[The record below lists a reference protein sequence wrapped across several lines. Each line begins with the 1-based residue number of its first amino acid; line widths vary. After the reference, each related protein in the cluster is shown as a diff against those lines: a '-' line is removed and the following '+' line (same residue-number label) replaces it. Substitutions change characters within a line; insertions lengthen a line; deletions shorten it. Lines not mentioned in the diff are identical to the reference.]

1 MVFFVTFSKQIT
13 FTKNKLFS
21 FLLLKFATRF
31 PELNFYVTYVLVAL
45 LLFSFTA
52 VFALF
57 AVYAERK
64 VSAFIQDRLGPMETG
79 KFGSLQTIA
88 DILKMLQKELITPAA
103 ADKVLF
109 VVAPV
114 IIFVSVYMGFAS
126 LPWGPGLIP
135 ASLNLGV
142 LYVFA
147 IVSVEAVGILMA
159 GWGSNNKYSLLG
171 ALRSIAQVISY
182 EIPAGIAI
190 ISAVMIAQTLD
201 LQEIAMQQGILSAE
215 GSKFLGFWDVSE
227 TGGILAWNI
236 FRAPHLIVAYVIYFI
251 ASLAECNRAPF
262 DIPEAE
268 SELVS
273 GFHTEYTGIRFAF
286 VFLAEYSMMF
296 LVGMFGVILFLGGW
310 NTPLPNIGNIKL
322 AEWTTGAAWG
332 VFWIAA
338 KVLLVVFVQMWI
350 RWTLPRFRVD
360 HLMDLCWKVLTP
372 LAFLCMAIS
381 GVWRL
386 LVM

>member
-1 MVFFVTFSKQIT
+1 M
-13 FTKNKLFS
+13 
-21 FLLLKFATRF
+21 LLLKFAPRIS
-31 PELNFYVTYVLVAL
+31 ELNFYVTYVLVAL
-45 LLFSFTA
+45 VLFSFTA

-79 KFGSLQTIA
+79 KFGSLQTA
-88 DILKMLQKELITPAA
+88 SDILKLLQKELIIPAA

-126 LPWGPGLIP
+126 LPWGPGLSP
-135 ASLNLGV
+135 SALNLGV
-142 LYVFA
+142 FYVFA
-147 IVSVEAVGILMA
+147 IISVEAVGILMA

-171 ALRSIAQVISY
+171 ALRSVAQVVSY

-201 LQEIAMQQGILSAE
+201 LQQIAIQQGILSTE
-215 GSKFLGFWDVSE
+215 NPKFLGVWEVSQI
-227 TGGILAWNI
+227 GGFFSWNI
-236 FRAPHLIVAYVIYFI
+236 FQAPHLILAYIIYFI

-286 VFLAEYSMMF
+286 VFLGEYSMMF
-296 LVGMFGVILFLGGW
+296 LVGMFGVLLFLGGW
-310 NTPLPNIGNIKL
+310 NTPLPNIGDIKL
-322 AEWTTGAAWG
+322 AEWTTGPGWG
-332 VFWIAA
+332 VFWIMI

-360 HLMDLCWKVLTP
+360 QLMDLCWKVLTP
-372 LAFLCMAIS
+372 LAFLCMLIS

>member
-1 MVFFVTFSKQIT
+1 
-13 FTKNKLFS
+13 
-21 FLLLKFATRF
+21 
-31 PELNFYVTYVLVAL
+31 

-52 VFALF
+52 IFALF

-79 KFGSLQTIA
+79 KFGSLQTLA
-88 DILKMLQKELITPAA
+88 DILKMLQKELIVPAA

-126 LPWGPGLIP
+126 LPWAPGLIP
-135 ASLNLGV
+135 SSINIGV
-142 LYVFA
+142 FYVFA
-147 IVSVEAVGILMA
+147 IVSVESIGILMA

-171 ALRSIAQVISY
+171 ALRSVAQVVSY

-190 ISAVMIAQTLD
+190 ISAVMIAQSLD
-201 LQEIAMQQGILSAE
+201 LQEISTLQGILTTQTT
-215 GSKFLGFWDVSE
+215 KFLGFWDVTE
-227 TGGILAWNI
+227 IGGFFAWNI
-236 FRAPHLIVAYVIYFI
+236 FQAPHLIVAYVIYFI

-286 VFLAEYSMMF
+286 VFLGEYSMMF
-296 LVGMFGVILFLGGW
+296 LVGMFGVLLFLGGW
-310 NTPLPNIGNIKL
+310 NTPLPNIGSLRL
-322 AEWTTGAAWG
+322 ADWTTGIAFG
-332 VFWIAA
+332 IFWIVA

-350 RWTLPRFRVD
+350 RWTLPRLRVD
-360 HLMDLCWKVLTP
+360 QLMDLCWKVLTP
-372 LAFLCMAIS
+372 LAFLCMLIS